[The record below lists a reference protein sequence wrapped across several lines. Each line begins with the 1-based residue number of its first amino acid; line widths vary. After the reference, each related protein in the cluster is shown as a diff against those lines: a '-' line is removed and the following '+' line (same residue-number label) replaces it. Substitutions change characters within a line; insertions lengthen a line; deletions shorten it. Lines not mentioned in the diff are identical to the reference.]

1 MARPLSE
8 DKPVALLRAASE
20 VIAAQGLG
28 APTAQIARRAG
39 VAEGT
44 LFRYFPSKDALLGRL
59 FDFLIGELE
68 ACLFTGLDRAA
79 PVRAQTLTLWNN
91 CIDWGLAHPSAHA
104 TLNQL
109 AVSGKLSE
117 AQLADAAALARP
129 GPAAVGAVHSRAVH
143 RHRQHHHRLRVGAAG
158 TGGSVQGGG
167 LHRAVASP
175 GQPSHTPMSR
185 FDALVDAGHK
195 RARPV
200 VMTTLAMGAGMLPIA
215 LGLGAADPSFR
226 SPMAVTVIGGLITS
240 TVLSLLVIPAVY
252 TMVDDVAGLF
262 RRLRRGR
269 PVTA

>member
-117 AQLADAAALARP
+117 AQLADAAALCAHLD
-129 GPAAVGAVHSRAVH
+129 GPAAWQPLPGLDPQQSAQFTAALFTAIANTTIGFVSAQPA
-143 RHRQHHHRLRVGAAG
+143 QAAAFKAAG
-158 TGGSVQGGG
+158 FTVLWQA
-167 LHRAVASP
+167 LASP
-175 GQPSHTPMSR
+175 AT
-185 FDALVDAGHK
+185 
-195 RARPV
+195 
-200 VMTTLAMGAGMLPIA
+200 
-215 LGLGAADPSFR
+215 
-226 SPMAVTVIGGLITS
+226 
-240 TVLSLLVIPAVY
+240 
-252 TMVDDVAGLF
+252 
-262 RRLRRGR
+262 RR
-269 PVTA
+269 